1 MNTNFTQ
8 GPWKVE
14 SDPCAYDTLTTVT
27 GGGSDR
33 VLNLTRELIVEVGGY
48 AGYETAESN
57 AALIA
62 AAPEMYEML
71 VYYAGQYGCKCGHP
85 ACSRCKDTIEA
96 ESILKKA
103 RGE

>member
-1 MNTNFTQ
+1 MKPNFTP

-48 AGYETAESN
+48 AGYETAEAN
-57 AALIA
+57 ATLIA
-62 AAPEMYEML
+62 AAPEMYEIL
-71 VYYAGQYGCKCGHP
+71 CDVLTDCKLSDGM
-85 ACSRCKDTIEA
+85 RLEIER
-96 ESILKKA
+96 IMKKA
-103 RGE
+103 RGEK

>member
-8 GPWKVE
+8 GPWELKK
-14 SDPCAYDTLTTVT
+14 TTA
-27 GGGSDR
+27 R
-33 VLNLTRELIVEVGGY
+33 LEVAIPSNPRSSYVFTHIDG
-48 AGYETAESN
+48 AN

-71 VYYAGQYGCKCGHP
+71 VYYVGQYGCKCGHP
-85 ACSRCKDTIEA
+85 ACSRCKDTIETEA
-96 ESILKKA
+96 ILKKA